1 MATPDLGLRLRSR
14 LGPEA
19 CEELSDAFEEV
30 QVDMLTLATDRF
42 EASLRAEIAQFDS
55 NLRVS
60 ITDGFAGL
68 RRDINEV
75 RVEVAGARVEVLRW
89 AFLFWLGQFAAT
101 LALLAFILRTR

>member
-42 EASLRAEIAQFDS
+42 EASLRAEVAQFAS
-55 NLRVS
+55 
-60 ITDGFAGL
+60 L
-68 RRDINEV
+68 RRDISEV
-75 RVEVAGARVEVLRW
+75 RVEVADRRAEVLRW

-101 LALLAFILRTR
+101 LSLLAFAWRTR

>member
-42 EASLRAEIAQFDS
+42 EASLRGEIAQLDS
-55 NLRVS
+55 NLRVAM
-60 ITDGFAGL
+60 TDGFAAV
-68 RRDINEV
+68 RRDLNDV
-75 RVEVAGARVEVLRW
+75 RVTVAEGRSEVLRW

-101 LALLAFILRTR
+101 LALL